1 LEAKAVEK
9 YIKISSLKVKYVI
22 DIIKNKPV
30 EQAVGILSLTPKRAA
45 GFLLKAIQSAAA
57 NAVEN
62 FKEYK
67 VSEDDLFIKEIFV
80 TEGPTLKRFKPRARG
95 RADRVLKRTSH
106 ITVIVSDGKNGAGD
120 EGKVRKE
127 KNPDSVKTDLKQAV
141 KTGKTKTVKSTGQVA
156 RKAPVKG
163 GSQVTS
169 KVKKEAKS

>member
-9 YIKISSLKVKYVI
+9 YIRISPRKIKYVI

-45 GFLLKAIQSAAA
+45 VFVRKAIQSASA

-67 VSEDDLFIKEIFV
+67 VAEDDLFIKEIFV

-106 ITVIVSDGKNGAGD
+106 ITVLVSDGKSQDSA
-120 EGKVRKE
+120 KE
-127 KNPDSVKTDLKQAV
+127 SVKT
-141 KTGKTKTVKSTGQVA
+141 TG
-156 RKAPVKG
+156 RN
-163 GSQVTS
+163 
-169 KVKKEAKS
+169 KKEDKK